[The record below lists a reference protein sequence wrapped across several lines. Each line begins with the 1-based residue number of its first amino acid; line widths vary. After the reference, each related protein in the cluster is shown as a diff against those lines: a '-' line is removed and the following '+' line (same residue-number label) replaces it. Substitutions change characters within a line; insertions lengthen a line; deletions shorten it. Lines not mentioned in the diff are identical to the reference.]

1 MTLAVCQS
9 AQIVLKYLMQKILIG
24 KSFPTG
30 VFTDQRIEW
39 NQPLDRMQFKE
50 I

>member
-9 AQIVLKYLMQKILIG
+9 AQMGLKYLMQKIFIE
-24 KSFPTG
+24 KSFLTG
-30 VFTDQRIEW
+30 VFKDQCIEW
-39 NQPLDRMQFKE
+39 SQPLDRMEVKE